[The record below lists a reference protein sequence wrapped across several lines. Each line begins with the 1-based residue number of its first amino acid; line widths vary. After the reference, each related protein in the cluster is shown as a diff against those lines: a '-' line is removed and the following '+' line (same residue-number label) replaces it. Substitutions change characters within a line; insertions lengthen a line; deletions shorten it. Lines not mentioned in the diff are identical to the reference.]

1 MEQKIQKI
9 PARLFVTQLGKDI
22 KFIETTDLW
31 NKEVTNAI
39 LLIIM
44 FMREEQY
51 IIQYE
56 LNVNLKY
63 QNKCVENL

>member
-1 MEQKIQKI
+1 MEQKIRNI

-22 KFIETTDLW
+22 KFIETTDLL
-31 NKEVTNAI
+31 NTEVTNAI

-51 IIQYE
+51 IEQYE
-56 LNVNLKY
+56 LNVNLKN